1 MSELRPAAGTGEA
14 EPAESGEAWR
24 RGERDGSGS
33 HGCLERK
40 GLFKRPE
47 KHTPEQTD
55 RHTHWPERL
64 PSRADNTKQMWSRDK
79 M

>member
-14 EPAESGEAWR
+14 EPAGRGEAWR
-24 RGERDGSGS
+24 RGKRDGSGS

-55 RHTHWPERL
+55 RLAGKVTQQ
-64 PSRADNTKQMWSRDK
+64 SRDNTKQMWTRDK
-79 M
+79 T